1 MRLNLKFPHYC
12 FLERHIGLPE
22 HSKHNKDLEGLRKHH
37 KTLQPKN
44 ILTEAPR
51 PLGLYR
57 EREKII
63 NGGDLRSGTGHIFNS
78 AYLYT

>member
-12 FLERHIGLPE
+12 FLKRHIGLPE

-57 EREKII
+57 EREKNI
-63 NGGDLRSGTGHIFNS
+63 
-78 AYLYT
+78 

>member
-57 EREKII
+57 EREKTKLKKI
-63 NGGDLRSGTGHIFNS
+63 L
-78 AYLYT
+78 LLM